1 VGEECKRKGFDTN
14 FNEKSDCEKMRRK
27 RFTMNLN
34 ERGEVELRVGQRAGL
49 EKTFT
54 QDDFNRFA
62 ILSGDDNPI
71 HVDEAFS
78 ARTYFGKPV
87 AHGMLLYSIIS
98 SLLGKQLPGPGSWQM
113 EQELVF
119 PSPTFAGEPVTF
131 AVEITGIQGEN
142 LAELTTH
149 VTRTTGEAGATGSA
163 IVRLPGKVALPASE
177 TAHPASP
184 HKKDMTG
191 SGQEI
196 RLKGL
201 CLGQKASVQRTYTHS
216 DMDDYAELTGDTN
229 PLFNDSRFAQ
239 VNGFEGAI
247 VPGPLLGAL
256 FSFLLG
262 TRLPGRG
269 TNWLKQRLSFK
280 RPAYPLEEITALVE
294 VVRLRPEKNLV
305 NLRTTCQDPTGAL
318 VCDGE
323 ALVAVRDLLSG
334 DEQDR
339 E

>member
-1 VGEECKRKGFDTN
+1 
-14 FNEKSDCEKMRRK
+14 
-27 RFTMNLN
+27 MNLN
-34 ERGEVELRVGQRAGL
+34 ERGKLDLRVGQRAAL
-49 EKTFT
+49 EKIFT

-62 ILSGDDNPI
+62 VLSGDDNPI

-78 ARTYFGKPV
+78 ARSYFGKPV

-98 SLLGKQLPGPGSWQM
+98 SLLGKQLPGPGSWQS

-142 LAELTTH
+142 LAELATH
-149 VTRTTGEAGATGSA
+149 VTRITGEAGATGSA
-163 IVRLPGKVALPASE
+163 VVRLPGKLSLPPFE
-177 TAHPASP
+177 TAHPAKP
-184 HKKDMTG
+184 PNIDMTG

-201 CLGQKASVQRTYTHS
+201 FLGQKASIQRTYTHS
-216 DMDDYAELTGDTN
+216 DLDDYIELTGDTN
-229 PLFNDSRFAQ
+229 PLFSDSHFAN
-239 VNGFEGAI
+239 VNGLDGAI

-256 FSFLLG
+256 FSYLLG

-280 RPAYPLEEITALVE
+280 RPAYPLEEITAMVE

-305 NLRTTCQDPTGAL
+305 NLRTTCQDPAGAL
-318 VCDGE
+318 VCQGE
-323 ALVAVRDLLSG
+323 ALVAVRDLLAEDG
-334 DEQDR
+334 QDR
-339 E
+339 V

>member
-1 VGEECKRKGFDTN
+1 MHLD
-14 FNEKSDCEKMRRK
+14 
-27 RFTMNLN
+27 
-34 ERGEVELRVGQRAGL
+34 ERGKVDLRVGQRAALG
-49 EKTFT
+49 KIFT
-54 QDDFNRFA
+54 QDDFNQFA
-62 ILSGDDNPI
+62 VLSGDDNPI

-87 AHGMLLYSIIS
+87 AHGMLLYSILS
-98 SLLGKQLPGPGSWQM
+98 SLLGKQLPGPGSWQT

-131 AVEITGIQGEN
+131 TVEITAIQGQN

-149 VTRTTGEAGATGSA
+149 VARTTGEAGATGST
-163 IVRLPGKVALPASE
+163 IVRLPGKESLPASD
-177 TAHPASP
+177 TVHPASP
-184 HKKDMTG
+184 HKKDMT
-191 SGQEI
+191 SSEQEI

-201 CLGQKASVQRTYTHS
+201 SLGQKASVRRTYTHS
-216 DMDDYAELTGDTN
+216 DMDDYADLTGDTN
-229 PLFNDSRFAQ
+229 PLFSDSRFAQ
-239 VNGFEGAI
+239 VNGFDGAI

-256 FSFLLG
+256 FSYLLG

-280 RPAYPLEEITALVE
+280 RAAYPLEEITALVE

-305 NLRTTCQDPTGAL
+305 NLRTTCEDPTGAL

-323 ALVAVRDLLSG
+323 ALVAVRDLLTG
-334 DEQDR
+334 DEQDLV
-339 E
+339 